1 MTDKSQHPGNELP
14 QQTPGQILRQARERL
29 GLEQK
34 DISSKLN
41 LQVETIDAV
50 ENDAAEK
57 LPAPTYV
64 RGYIRSYARMVQLN
78 GDELIKLYEN
88 DAAGP
93 PEIIPDIRQHHQ
105 ISSNDKPIKAVT
117 YLITFGLALLLIAW
131 LQSHYVVEKTAHI
144 NDTVADETTSDNR
157 QMHSQTTELPAYDLP
172 ATELPPLTSSGLS
185 MGITEQETETLI
197 KEILINKPGMTD
209 TPTIDTAIELATGV
223 AGAEI
228 TGTNVT
234 PEDQITFTI
243 SKASWIEVYD
253 SGKNKLYLGMGK
265 PGEEINIT
273 GIAPFNVL
281 LGYSSG
287 VVVNFNGNKFDTG
300 PFTKGSIARFTL
312 SKQEPQDISE

>member
-1 MTDKSQHPGNELP
+1 MSDKSQHPGNESP
-14 QQTPGQILRQARERL
+14 QQTPGQILKQARERL

-41 LQVETIDAV
+41 LQVDTIDAV

-105 ISSNDKPIKAVT
+105 ISSNDKPVKAVT

-131 LQSHYVVEKTAHI
+131 LQSHYVVEKSAHT
-144 NDTVADETTSDNR
+144 NDTVAPETD
-157 QMHSQTTELPAYDLP
+157 LPTYDLP
-172 ATELPPLTSSGLS
+172 ATGLPPFTASGLS
-185 MGITEQETETLI
+185 TDLTQQEAEALITDIMTNNTGMAETS
-197 KEILINKPGMTD
+197 
-209 TPTIDTAIELATGV
+209 TIDAAIDLATGA
-223 AGAEI
+223 AGAGI
-228 TGTNVT
+228 TGTAIT
-234 PEDQITFTI
+234 PEDRVIFTI
-243 SKASWIEVYD
+243 NKDSWIEVYD
-253 SGKNKLYLGMGK
+253 SGKNRLYLGMGK
-265 PGEEINIT
+265 PGEEINIA
-273 GIAPFNVL
+273 GVAPFNVL
-281 LGYSSG
+281 LGYSPG
-287 VVVNFNGNKFDTG
+287 VVVTFNGNKFDTG

-312 SKQEPQDISE
+312 SKPEPQDIAE

>member
-1 MTDKSQHPGNELP
+1 MSDKTQHAVNESP
-14 QQTPGQILRQARERL
+14 QQTPGQILKLARERL

-41 LQVETIDAV
+41 LQVDTIDAV

-88 DAAGP
+88 DAAAA

-105 ISSNDKPIKAVT
+105 ASSTDKPVKAVT

-131 LQSHYVVEKTAHI
+131 LQSHYVVEKSGHAS
-144 NDTVADETTSDNR
+144 DTVADKITNDTNQAYSP
-157 QMHSQTTELPAYDLP
+157 STVLPAYDLP
-172 ATELPPLTSSGLS
+172 ATELLPLSTSNLS
-185 MGITEQETETLI
+185 VELISPGIETQSDIRSKVPDLAEETT
-197 KEILINKPGMTD
+197 IN
-209 TPTIDTAIELATGV
+209 TAIDLAIGA
-223 AGAEI
+223 AGPEI
-228 TGTNVT
+228 TGTTVT
-234 PEDQITFTI
+234 PEDRIIFTI
-243 SKASWIEVYD
+243 NRASWIEVHD
-253 SGKNKLYLGMGK
+253 SGKNSLYLGMGK

-273 GIAPFNVL
+273 GAAPFNVL
-281 LGYSSG
+281 LGYSPG
-287 VVVNFNGNKFDTG
+287 VMVTFNGNKFNTE